1 MTHRFIRTAIIIG
14 AVTAL
19 VPGVGLGDELAKKG
33 STSYTTNFVFQPM
46 AYNTLK
52 DAADQTIG
60 RVIPLKLFGT
70 TTNTKGEA
78 AFDKMDVKCFAIK
91 VETGRKSDFNGACT
105 MEDDDHD
112 KIFSTFDSREL
123 DESQPEMDC
132 GTHFIVGGTGKY
144 KGITG
149 TEPFACIFKGLVL
162 VGKPFGD
169 YRVEIPHNVTWEIK

>member
-1 MTHRFIRTAIIIG
+1 MTHRLIRTAIIIG

-19 VPGVGLGDELAKKG
+19 VPGVVLGDELAKKG
-33 STSYTTNFVFQPM
+33 STSYTTKYVFHPTG
-46 AYNTLK
+46 YNK
-52 DAADQTIG
+52 IQGVG
-60 RVIPLKLFGT
+60 RVIALMLFGT

-91 VETGRKSDFNGACT
+91 VERGRKSDFNGACT

>member
-1 MTHRFIRTAIIIG
+1 
-14 AVTAL
+14 
-19 VPGVGLGDELAKKG
+19 
-33 STSYTTNFVFQPM
+33 
-46 AYNTLK
+46 
-52 DAADQTIG
+52 
-60 RVIPLKLFGT
+60 
-70 TTNTKGEA
+70 
-78 AFDKMDVKCFAIK
+78 
-91 VETGRKSDFNGACT
+91 